1 MIAYLNYP
9 EWIRPEIIPNVPFRW
24 YGLMYLVAFLIA
36 YLLFS
41 KQVKERKLDYS
52 KDDIANFFVW
62 GIVGLLIGARIFGTL
77 VYDTTGLYL
86 RKPWLIF
93 LPFSEDWHFIGYMGM
108 SFHGGVIGGIIGV
121 WLYCKK
127 YKQSFLELG
136 DMLAISIPL
145 GYTFGRLGNF
155 INGELWGKVTT
166 APWGM
171 VFPYAQRFP
180 AAEPW
185 VQDIMNKI
193 GMTSASS
200 LVNLPRHPSQLYEA
214 LFEGVVLGCFMWFF
228 IRKHNIFK
236 GFAMSIFITGYG
248 VIRFILEYFREPD
261 ADLGY
266 IIKLGD
272 PQASIHLYSSP
283 FNFSMGQLLSLIMI
297 IGGMVLLFVCRS
309 KHKKELANNI
319 AS

>member
-1 MIAYLNYP
+1 MTAYLNYP
-9 EWIRPEIIPNVPFRW
+9 EWIRPEIIPNAPFRW
-24 YGLMYLVAFLIA
+24 YGLMYLVAFLVA
-36 YLLFS
+36 YFLFS
-41 KQVKERKLDYS
+41 KQVKERKLDLS
-52 KDDIANFFVW
+52 KDDVANFFIW

-77 VYDTTGLYL
+77 VYDTTGLYI

-93 LPFSEDWHFIGYMGM
+93 LPFSEDWRFIGYMGM

-121 WLYCKK
+121 MLYCKK
-127 YKQSFLELG
+127 YKRDFLELA

-180 AAEPW
+180 ASEPW
-185 VQDIMNKI
+185 VQEIMNKI
-193 GMTSASS
+193 GMTASGS

-214 LFEGVVLGCFMWFF
+214 LFEGIVLGCIMWFI
-228 IRKHNIFK
+228 IRKHNLFK
-236 GFAMSIFITGYG
+236 GFAMSVFISGYG

-261 ADLGY
+261 ADIGY

-272 PQASIHLYSSP
+272 PNTSIHVYSTP
-283 FNFSMGQLLSLIMI
+283 LNFSMGQLLSFLMIAGGLI
-297 IGGMVLLFVCRS
+297 LLLVSYNRD
-309 KHKKELANNI
+309 KKAKALQT
-319 AS
+319 S

>member
-1 MIAYLNYP
+1 MTAYLNYP
-9 EWIRPEIIPNVPFRW
+9 EWIRPEIIPNAPFRW
-24 YGLMYLVAFLIA
+24 YGLMYLVAFLVA
-36 YLLFS
+36 YVLFS
-41 KQVKERKLDYS
+41 KQVKERQLDLS
-52 KDDIANFFVW
+52 KDDVANFFIW

-77 VYDTTGLYL
+77 VYDTAGLYI

-93 LPFSEDWHFIGYMGM
+93 LPFSEDWRFIGYMGM

-121 WLYCKK
+121 MLYCKK
-127 YKQSFLELG
+127 YKRSFLELA

-180 AAEPW
+180 ASEPW
-185 VQDIMNKI
+185 VQEIMSKI
-193 GMTSASS
+193 GMTASGS

-214 LFEGVVLGCFMWFF
+214 IFEGIVLGCIMWFI
-228 IRKHNIFK
+228 IRKHNLFK
-236 GFAMSIFITGYG
+236 GFAMGVFISGYG

-261 ADLGY
+261 ADIGY
-266 IIKLGD
+266 IIKLGN
-272 PQASIHLYSSP
+272 PNASIHVYSTP
-283 FNFSMGQLLSLIMI
+283 LNFSMGQLLSFLMI
-297 IGGMVLLFVCRS
+297 VGGIILLLTSYTR
-309 KHKKELANNI
+309 HKKARP
-319 AS
+319 AQAG